1 MARAESVRVRQAI
14 RDLRISRIAEISA
27 LGQGDPDIIP
37 LWYGEGDLP
46 TPAFIAAAAT
56 AALQAGHTFYTYKAG
71 LPELRTAI
79 AEYQTGLYARPTD
92 AERVL
97 VSSSGMSALMLVA
110 EALIDAGDNL
120 VIVAPV
126 WPNIAA
132 SVSIM
137 GGEPRLVA
145 LDPVPGG
152 GWRLDAERL
161 FAACD
166 ARTRGIFVNSPSNP
180 TGWVISAAEIAE
192 LLAFARRRGLWLIA
206 DEVYGRIVYG
216 NRPAPSFLDQAAP
229 DDRLIVVNSFSKNW
243 AMTGWRLGWMTIPPD
258 LLPVMEKLVEFN
270 TSGSPTFLQHAGI
283 VAIREGEPFIAG
295 FVARCRAARDV
306 AIDGLQACR
315 RVAVARPEGAFY
327 AFFRIDGITDSLA
340 FAKEALSRTKVGLAP
355 GSAFGPMGEGHLRLC
370 FARDPQQIA
379 EAVDRLRELLE
390 KMRHPAAAAGEV
402 KGQMRSHQRPAQPR
416 TLADRGVDVGDA
428 GDAAGKEMDGLAPQ
442 RGLQAVGDVPG
453 DLAADMDRAFADAR
467 IKFHRPL
474 DRGGRRPCA
483 ADHLVQRN

>member
-1 MARAESVRVRQAI
+1 MRVRDAI
-14 RDLRISRIAEISA
+14 RDLPASRIAEISA
-27 LGQGDPDIIP
+27 LGMGDPAVIP

-46 TPAFIAAAAT
+46 TPGFIGAAAT
-56 AALQAGHTFYTYKAG
+56 AALEAGHTFYTYKAG
-71 LPELRTAI
+71 LPELRSAI
-79 AEYQTGLYARPTD
+79 AAYLTELYARPTGP
-92 AERVL
+92 ERIV
-97 VSSSGMSALMLVA
+97 VSSSGMNALMLVA
-110 EALIDAGDNL
+110 EALIDPGDNL
-120 VIVAPV
+120 VIIAPV

-145 LDPVPGG
+145 LDPMPGG

-216 NRPAPSFLDQAAP
+216 NRPAPSFLDQGAP
-229 DDRLIVVNSFSKNW
+229 EDRLIVINSFSKNW

-379 EAVDRLRELLE
+379 EAVDRLRPLL
-390 KMRHPAAAAGEV
+390 
-402 KGQMRSHQRPAQPR
+402 
-416 TLADRGVDVGDA
+416 D
-428 GDAAGKEMDGLAPQ
+428 
-442 RGLQAVGDVPG
+442 
-453 DLAADMDRAFADAR
+453 
-467 IKFHRPL
+467 
-474 DRGGRRPCA
+474 
-483 ADHLVQRN
+483 

>member
-1 MARAESVRVRQAI
+1 MRVRDAI
-14 RDLRISRIAEISA
+14 RDLPASRIAEISA
-27 LGQGDPDIIP
+27 LGMGDPAVIP

-46 TPAFIAAAAT
+46 TPGFIGAAAT
-56 AALQAGHTFYTYKAG
+56 AALEAGHTFYTYKAG
-71 LPELRTAI
+71 LPELRSAI
-79 AEYQTGLYARPTD
+79 AAYLTELYARPTGP
-92 AERVL
+92 ERIV
-97 VSSSGMSALMLVA
+97 VSSSGMNALMLVA
-110 EALIDAGDNL
+110 EALIDPGDNL
-120 VIVAPV
+120 VIIAPV

-145 LDPVPGG
+145 LDPMPGG

-192 LLAFARRRGLWLIA
+192 LLAFARHRGLWLIA

-216 NRPAPSFLDQAAP
+216 NRPAPSFLDQGAP
-229 DDRLIVVNSFSKNW
+229 EDRLIVINSFSKNW

-379 EAVDRLRELLE
+379 EAVDRLRPLL
-390 KMRHPAAAAGEV
+390 
-402 KGQMRSHQRPAQPR
+402 
-416 TLADRGVDVGDA
+416 D
-428 GDAAGKEMDGLAPQ
+428 
-442 RGLQAVGDVPG
+442 
-453 DLAADMDRAFADAR
+453 
-467 IKFHRPL
+467 
-474 DRGGRRPCA
+474 
-483 ADHLVQRN
+483 

>member
-1 MARAESVRVRQAI
+1 MRVRDAI
-14 RDLRISRIAEISA
+14 RDLPASRIAEISA
-27 LGQGDPDIIP
+27 LGMGDPAVIP

-46 TPAFIAAAAT
+46 TPGFIGAAST
-56 AALQAGHTFYTYKAG
+56 AALEAGHTFYTYKAG
-71 LPELRTAI
+71 LPELRSAI
-79 AEYQTGLYARPTD
+79 ADYLTELYARPTGP
-92 AERVL
+92 ERIV
-97 VSSSGMSALMLVA
+97 VSSSGMNALMLVA
-110 EALIDAGDNL
+110 EALIDPGDNL
-120 VIVAPV
+120 VIIAPV

-145 LDPVPGG
+145 LDPMPGG

-216 NRPAPSFLDQAAP
+216 NRPAPSFLDQGAP
-229 DDRLIVVNSFSKNW
+229 EDRLIVINSFSKNW

-379 EAVDRLRELLE
+379 EAVDRLRPLL
-390 KMRHPAAAAGEV
+390 
-402 KGQMRSHQRPAQPR
+402 
-416 TLADRGVDVGDA
+416 D
-428 GDAAGKEMDGLAPQ
+428 
-442 RGLQAVGDVPG
+442 
-453 DLAADMDRAFADAR
+453 
-467 IKFHRPL
+467 
-474 DRGGRRPCA
+474 
-483 ADHLVQRN
+483 